1 MMGAMR
7 ETTLHRMLL
16 DAFRALDE
24 EIEAALRD
32 RGIDEVR
39 PSQVR
44 TMLLIDRTGTRLS
57 ELAARAQTTKQRMMQ
72 VVDELA
78 EDGFVR
84 RTPDPGDGRA
94 KIVKL
99 TAKGLRHRAEA
110 RRALQS
116 VEARAKR
123 RLGGR
128 RYEGL
133 RGALTELSSMEE

>member
-1 MMGAMR
+1 MMGGVR
-7 ETTLHRMLL
+7 EATLHRMLL
-16 DAFRALDE
+16 DAFRALDQE
-24 EIEAALRD
+24 TEAALRD

-44 TMLLIDRTGTRLS
+44 TMLLIDRAGTRLS
-57 ELAARAQTTKQRMMQ
+57 ELAGRAQTTKQRMMQ

-84 RTPDPGDGRA
+84 RTPDPEDGRA

-99 TAKGLRHRAEA
+99 TAKGLRNRAEA
-110 RRALQS
+110 RRALLS

-133 RGALTELSSMEE
+133 KGALEELTSMEE